1 MNVKT
6 ATVEVADPSGAN
18 VLKRILTAAKDFSS
32 GDVIYQVM
40 CGALLTARILLTEWN
55 RNVQ

>member
-6 ATVEVADPSGAN
+6 ATVEVTDPSGAK

-32 GDVIYQVM
+32 GDVIYKVM
-40 CGALLTARILLTEWN
+40 CGALLTARFLLTE
-55 RNVQ
+55 

>member
-40 CGALLTARILLTEWN
+40 CGALLTARILLTE
-55 RNVQ
+55 